1 MKEQFVSFIQAKEL
15 KELGMDKP
23 CLAYYGQFKE
33 EDVYE
38 LAYFVPEKSPDL
50 KTNSNQE
57 KIKIKLGQLLIT
69 APLKQQVFSWAYS
82 KHDLLC
88 SIIPESTSRH
98 KLLER
103 TFNIVI
109 YRFSMNLNVQTEIY
123 RVDGKIVKYMN
134 YEQAE
139 SECIDKLISILKEK
153 Q

>member
-1 MKEQFVSFIQAKEL
+1 MEELFCSYSQAKEL
-15 KELGMDKP
+15 KELRIDIP
-23 CLAYYGQFKE
+23 CLAYYNENKKFILLGLTSCQEEFK
-33 EDVYE
+33 
-38 LAYFVPEKSPDL
+38 
-50 KTNSNQE
+50 NSDSRW
-57 KIKIKLGQLLIT
+57 IDGDIT

-88 SIIPESTSRH
+88 SIIPESTSRY

-109 YRFSMNLNVQTEIY
+109 YRFSMNLNVQTEIC
-123 RVDGKIVKYMN
+123 RIDGTIARYMN

-139 SECIDKLISILKEK
+139 SECINKLISILKEK